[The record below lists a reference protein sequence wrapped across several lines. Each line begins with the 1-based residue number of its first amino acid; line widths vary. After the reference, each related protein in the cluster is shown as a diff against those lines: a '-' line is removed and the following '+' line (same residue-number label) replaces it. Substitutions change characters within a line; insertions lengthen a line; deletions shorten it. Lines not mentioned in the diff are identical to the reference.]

1 MPPDNYLL
9 LLFTSPQPQQGDPI
23 SLGTE
28 ATRRGGTSY
37 TPAHPPPPALSS
49 SHRAPAVLPTTADPL
64 LMLWPLIDWGRG
76 GGTQTPADT
85 LRPELVGYSMEGKL
99 LGDRPAPR

>member
-1 MPPDNYLL
+1 MPLDNYLL
-9 LLFTSPQPQQGDPI
+9 LLFTSPHTQQGDPI
-23 SLGTE
+23 SPGTE

-64 LMLWPLIDWGRG
+64 LMLWPLPPRLLENITLV
-76 GGTQTPADT
+76 TQ
-85 LRPELVGYSMEGKL
+85 L
-99 LGDRPAPR
+99 LLSGFINRSLAGSF